1 MSFHK
6 KIFFIIL
13 AVHLLVG
20 SVSVF
25 LVNRIIRES
34 LSIGLNPNV
43 KSDIENIYNASREEV
58 ATRKR
63 LYNYICLDVMD
74 AVKSSANINDVEDI
88 RQVVLRNISMYTD
101 LESIDINGKRL
112 NLLNTTTSEDKT
124 YYVSTQTLNG
134 NSFACRFIV
143 PQIVLS
149 NQKSLMNVISIHD
162 SISSMRKELITFYLR
177 VYIFLFGISFLTVMV
192 LGYVFIGAFLS
203 PVNEIKLGI
212 RRIKNNIF
220 DKPIV
225 VNAKDEMG
233 ELAQELNRLS
243 VELKMARERENYL
256 ERISSYQEVARRIAH
271 EIKNP
276 LTPIRLAF
284 QEVEARYKGDDEK
297 YRELLKHSREIIEE
311 EIEAL
316 NRIIDQFRE
325 FAKMPVAVLEPSRI
339 DDFIT
344 EVMKANNYF
353 ADRVKIELK
362 LNSNN
367 VVVNID
373 RLLMKKV
380 FENLI
385 QNSIEAEA
393 DTIGISSEQKED
405 ICILRFEDNGKGINE
420 KIQDVI
426 FEPYF
431 TTKDYGTGLG
441 LSLTKKA
448 ILEHR
453 GNIFLDKRYSNG
465 TAFVIE
471 LPIELSNIL

>member
-13 AVHLLVG
+13 AVHLIVG
-20 SVSVF
+20 TVSVF

-34 LSIGLNPNV
+34 LSIGLNPNI
-43 KSDIENIYNASREEV
+43 KADIENIYNASKEEV

-63 LYNYICLDVMD
+63 LYNYICLDVLD
-74 AVKSSANINDVEDI
+74 AIKSVDINNLTNI
-88 RQVVLRNISMYTD
+88 RQIILRNISTYTD
-101 LESIDINGKRL
+101 LESVEINGERVQL
-112 NLLNTTTSEDKT
+112 ITSPESEKNT
-124 YYVSTQTLNG
+124 YYVSAQSFNG
-134 NSFACRFIV
+134 NSFNCRFVV

-162 SISSMRKELITFYLR
+162 SISNMRKDLITFYLR

-192 LGYVFIGAFLS
+192 LGYVFIGTFLS
-203 PVNEIKLGI
+203 PVNEIKAGI

-220 DKPIV
+220 DRPIV
-225 VNAKDEMG
+225 VNSRDEMG
-233 ELAQELNRLS
+233 ELAQEINRLS
-243 VELKMARERENYL
+243 VELRLAKERESYL

-284 QEVEARYKGDDEK
+284 QEIEARYKGDDEN
-297 YRELLKHSREIIEE
+297 YRKLLTHSREIVDE
-311 EIEAL
+311 EIDAL

-325 FAKMPVAVLEPSRI
+325 FAKMPVAEIKPARI
-339 DDFIT
+339 DEFIT

-353 ADRVKIELK
+353 ADRIKIELRLKSEDAMVSIDK
-362 LNSNN
+362 L
-367 VVVNID
+367 
-373 RLLMKKV
+373 LLKKV

-385 QNSIEAEA
+385 QNSIEAGA
-393 DTIGISSEQKED
+393 NTIVISSQKTED
-405 ICILRFEDNGKGINE
+405 LCILRFEDNGSGIDE

-431 TTKDYGTGLG
+431 TTKENGTGLG

-448 ILEHR
+448 ILEHK
-453 GNIFLDKRYSNG
+453 GDIYLDREYKGG

-471 LPIELSNIL
+471 LPIDSSTDI